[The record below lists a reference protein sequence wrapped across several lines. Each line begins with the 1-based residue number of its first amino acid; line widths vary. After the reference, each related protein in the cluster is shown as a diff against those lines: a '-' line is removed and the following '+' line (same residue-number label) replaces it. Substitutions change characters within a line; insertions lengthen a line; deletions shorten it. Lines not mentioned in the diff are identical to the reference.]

1 MVFLKIFVKV
11 VPDLFNQC
19 ILLIKD
25 DIINIYI
32 FFSFAKNGMKLSG
45 LELCGW

>member
-1 MVFLKIFVKV
+1 MVFLKMFVKV

-19 ILLIKD
+19 ILLFKD
-25 DIINIYI
+25 DIINI

-45 LELCGW
+45 LELSGW